1 MYVRACF
8 HVCVLVKVFM
18 HCVDV
23 YACVY
28 VYMYVGKDTDNRN
41 SYQSPMFPPTILIL
55 EVLRNS
61 TSWQLFPTWID
72 SEI

>member
-1 MYVRACF
+1 MCVRACF
-8 HVCVLVKVFM
+8 YVCVLVKVVM
-18 HCVDV
+18 HCVGM

-28 VYMYVGKDTDNRN
+28 VYMYVGKDTDNRY
-41 SYQSPMFPPTILIL
+41 SYQSPVFPPTILIL

-61 TSWQLFPTWID
+61 TSWQLFTTWID